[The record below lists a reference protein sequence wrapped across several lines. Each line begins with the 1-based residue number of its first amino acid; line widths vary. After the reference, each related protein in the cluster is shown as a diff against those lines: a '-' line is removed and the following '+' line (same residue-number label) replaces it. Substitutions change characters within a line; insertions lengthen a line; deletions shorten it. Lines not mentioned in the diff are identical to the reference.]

1 MKVLALVLF
10 AAVAANAFQAER
22 EFELF
27 KLKHAKTYI
36 NAFEHAKRQAIFS
49 ENLRYIMKHNAE
61 ASLGK
66 HTYTLAINKFADL
79 THGEFRQMHLAQ
91 PKSIYKAST
100 KAAHVDVKSLPA
112 EVDWRD
118 EGYVTPIKD
127 QGQCGSCWTF
137 SAVVSMEGQHFKSAG
152 TLESLSEQQ
161 LLDCVHPFEDGCN
174 GGFMD
179 DAFEYAVGKGMNS
192 ESSYP
197 YQAVD
202 QSCAYDANG
211 IVATIS
217 GYTDVTA
224 YSEDALQ
231 DAVAN
236 VGPISIGIDASHMSF
251 QFYSDGV
258 YTPSVCSSYSLD
270 HGVAAVG
277 YGNYNGDDFWMVKNS
292 WGTGWGMEGYIMMAR
307 NHNNLCGVASM
318 ASYPTV

>member
-22 EFELF
+22 EFGLF
-27 KLKHAKTYI
+27 KLRHAKTYQ
-36 NAFEHAKRQAIFS
+36 NAFEHEKRKSIFS

-61 ASLGK
+61 AALGK
-66 HTYTLAINKFADL
+66 HTYTLAINQFADL
-79 THGEFRQMHLAQ
+79 THGEFQQKHLAQ
-91 PKSIYKAST
+91 PKSTFRQTVGKTNI
-100 KAAHVDVKSLPA
+100 DVSSLPA
-112 EVDWRD
+112 EVDWRN

-137 SAVVSMEGQHFKSAG
+137 SAVVSMEGQHFKSSG

-161 LLDCVHPFEDGCN
+161 LLDCVHPYEDGCN

-179 DAFEYAVGKGMNS
+179 DAFEYATKSGMNA
-192 ESSYP
+192 EGAYP
-197 YQAVD
+197 YEAVD
-202 QSCAYDANG
+202 QSCAYDSNG
-211 IVATIS
+211 IVATIT

-231 DAVAN
+231 EAVAN
-236 VGPISIGIDASHMSF
+236 VGPISIGIDASHLSF

-258 YTPSVCSSYSLD
+258 YTPSTCSSYSLD

-277 YGNYNGDDFWMVKNS
+277 YGTYQGNDYWMVKNS
-292 WGTGWGMEGYIMMAR
+292 WGTGWGMSGYIMMAR
-307 NHNNLCGVASM
+307 NHDNLCGVASM